1 MSVYEHILDNRDRT
15 VADYL
20 RKQLSDA
27 DVFRLVSAYF
37 SIYGYEQ
44 LAEELDRVRAV
55 RFLFGD
61 PASVD
66 RLDPGEKD
74 ARYFEITETGLAPN
88 TVLRQK
94 FLAHRCAEWVQRQEV
109 EVRSVS
115 ESGLL
120 HGKMYLTDDAAGGV
134 SAVVGSSN
142 FTRNG
147 LGGGKR
153 PNLEINLASTDS
165 EARRELRDWFDDLW
179 NDKRL
184 TDDVKQQVLTALG
197 RLGKEHAPEF
207 IYFKTLFELFREEID
222 ARLDSNRR
230 LADLHLHD
238 TEVWNTLY
246 EFQKD
251 GVRSVI
257 SGLQR
262 YNGCILAD
270 SVGLGKTYTALAVIK
285 YYELRNERVLVL
297 CPRKLRDNWSLY
309 PVHNN
314 QRTTRSL
321 ATASATRFSPIPT
334 SVGTAVWQEASTC
347 RVSTGAASIC
357 W

>member
-44 LAEELDRVRAV
+44 LEEELGRVREV

-74 ARYFEITETGLAPN
+74 PRYFEITETGLAPN

-109 EVRSVS
+109 EVRSVR

-120 HGKMYLTDDAAGGV
+120 HGKMYLTDDAAGRG

-147 LGGGKR
+147 LD
-153 PNLEINLASTDS
+153 E
-165 EARRELRDWFDDLW
+165 
-179 NDKRL
+179 
-184 TDDVKQQVLTALG
+184 
-197 RLGKEHAPEF
+197 
-207 IYFKTLFELFREEID
+207 
-222 ARLDSNRR
+222 
-230 LADLHLHD
+230 
-238 TEVWNTLY
+238 
-246 EFQKD
+246 
-251 GVRSVI
+251 
-257 SGLQR
+257 
-262 YNGCILAD
+262 
-270 SVGLGKTYTALAVIK
+270 
-285 YYELRNERVLVL
+285 
-297 CPRKLRDNWSLY
+297 
-309 PVHNN
+309 
-314 QRTTRSL
+314 
-321 ATASATRFSPIPT
+321 
-334 SVGTAVWQEASTC
+334 
-347 RVSTGAASIC
+347 
-357 W
+357 